1 MRRDGARGTADAQ
14 DAGDRY
20 VALPV
25 WCKSCRHQA
34 DADLQTLVASVR
46 VDVPLI
52 QRRFRCGNRGSR
64 LTDSVVTAKAAP

>member
-1 MRRDGARGTADAQ
+1 MRRDGARGPADAQ

-34 DADLQTLVASVR
+34 DVDLQTLVASVR

-52 QRRFRCGNRGSR
+52 QRCGNRGSR